1 MLNHTKENIMN
12 RSYKRQRSMR
22 ALLFSGVVH
31 LCLVIVFTFS
41 FYTQNQHRNED
52 VLAVELIN
60 PKDAPEQRR
69 TLKPPPPKKLRT
81 PQQTDP
87 LNESNQR
94 HLDLM
99 ASANLI
105 DETLRQSEEELLHSA
120 TRSVSDTETT
130 LPDVTTEAKQYN
142 SRATPIS
149 EEVASPFETTAG
161 AGVDSLRQR
170 VKGDGSGGFHKLQST
185 GASEIGTIGDGAG
198 TGEGEGT
205 GKGDATNPFAEA
217 LKHIADHIIGTREL
231 DKVNVVFVLDTSASM
246 RDNIQQVAANLYA
259 MTDEFDLVNLEYH
272 LGMSEFS
279 VRRQGQN
286 LEIRSLL
293 PDVGM
298 LRRRMQKATLSGDE
312 HALDAL
318 ADTPYRIDFHADAD
332 KYIILVTD
340 EPASTAFKKDGAYD
354 MMREKVIKE
363 YQLQEVRVNVL
374 GHPEPFQQELA
385 ELTGGL
391 WQRIPGDI
399 GSATTLPSDRVANAG
414 FLKVF
419 RDIVTDLRRNSGKLL
434 FSMESQFEVLLEDG
448 DIPMKKLQREFKQNG
463 ISLSNGGSLF
473 NNAKVWEKEKGDLW
487 IITDY
492 VNGRTYTIR
501 KTGDKLNVYAGVFP
515 ESWNTSENLT
525 AMPQRHG
532 RRWLINDRNNKRM
545 YTIRSEKNRLNIY
558 DGAALSASPD
568 TAVRG
573 FEPIVDIVVMLDY
586 SRSMGGKSQAIM
598 LGLST
603 LIGRLEILPIKY
615 RIGLIRF
622 AEAKDAIKV
631 INGAVVTQMPLNE
644 SMLESYMEDPF
655 GGDEHLIDA
664 IVEGIPKVKFS
675 PYASRFL
682 LILTDEPTTG
692 KYPPERA
699 LSLCQSLGIRAYVIG
714 HPRPTDFQKALA
726 EQTGGRFFTM
736 PKHLSK
742 TYPNQ

>member
-1 MLNHTKENIMN
+1 MLNHNKENIMN

-22 ALLFSGVVH
+22 ALLFSSVVH
-31 LCLVIVFTFS
+31 LCLAIVFTFS
-41 FYTQNQHRNED
+41 FYTQRQHRNED
-52 VLAVELIN
+52 VLAVELID
-60 PKDAPEQRR
+60 PKDAPEKRR

-94 HLDLM
+94 HLDLV

-259 MTDEFDLVNLEYH
+259 MTDEFDFVNLEYH

-448 DIPMKKLQREFKQNG
+448 DIPMKKLHREFKRNG

-487 IITDY
+487 VITDY
-492 VNGRTYTIR
+492 VSGRTYTIR

-525 AMPQRHG
+525 AMPQRNG

-545 YTIRSEKNRLNIY
+545 YTIRNEKNRLNIY
-558 DGAALSASPD
+558 DGAALSAAPD
-568 TAVRG
+568 SAVRG

-664 IVEGIPKVKFS
+664 IVEGVPKVKFS

-699 LSLCQSLGIRAYVIG
+699 LNLCQSLGIRAYVIG

>member
-1 MLNHTKENIMN
+1 MN
-12 RSYKRQRSMR
+12 RSYRRHRSMR
-22 ALLFSGVVH
+22 ALLFAGIVH
-31 LCLVIVFTFS
+31 LCLAITFMFS
-41 FYTQNQHRNED
+41 FYTPSQNRGED
-52 VLAVELIN
+52 ALAVELIN
-60 PKDAPEQRR
+60 PEAFREQRR

-87 LNESNQR
+87 SMDTNQR

-105 DETLRQSEEELLHSA
+105 DETTRQSEEALLHSA
-120 TRSVSDTETT
+120 TRSTSDIETT
-130 LPDVTTEAKQYN
+130 LPDVTTDAERIN
-142 SRATPIS
+142 SREAPIS
-149 EEVASPFETTAG
+149 GEVASPFQTTAG

-170 VKGDGSGGFHKLQST
+170 VKGDGGGGFHRLQST
-185 GASEIGTIGDGAG
+185 GASEVGTIGDGDG
-198 TGEGEGT
+198 DSEGEGT
-205 GKGDATNPFAEA
+205 GKGNSNPFAKA
-217 LKHIADHIIGTREL
+217 LKRIADHIIGTREL
-231 DKVNVVFVLDTSASM
+231 DKVNVVFVIDTSASM
-246 RDNIQQVAANLYA
+246 RDNIQEVAANLFA

-279 VRRQGQN
+279 VRYEGQK
-286 LEIRSLL
+286 LEIRTLL

-318 ADTPYRIDFHADAD
+318 LDTPYRIDFHADAD
-332 KYIILVTD
+332 QYIILVTD
-340 EPASTAFKKDGAYD
+340 EPASTHMRKDGSYE

-363 YQLQEVRVNVL
+363 YQLQGIRVNVL
-374 GHPEPFQQELA
+374 GVPEPFQQKLA
-385 ELTGGL
+385 ETTGGL
-391 WQRIPGDI
+391 WQPIPG
-399 GSATTLPSDRVANAG
+399 GFGKATTLPSDRVANEA
-414 FLKVF
+414 FMKVF
-419 RDIVTDLRRNSGKLL
+419 RDIVKDIRRNGGRLL

-448 DIPMKKLQREFKQNG
+448 DVPIKKLQREFKKNG
-463 ISLSNGGSLF
+463 VSIAGVDNPFGSSM
-473 NNAKVWEKEKGDLW
+473 VWEKQKGDLW
-487 IITDY
+487 VITDY
-492 VNGRTYTIR
+492 TNGRVYTIR
-501 KTGDKLNVYAGVFP
+501 KQGDKLNVFAGVYP
-515 ESWNTSENLT
+515 ESWNLSNSLT
-525 AMPQRHG
+525 AMTQKRG
-532 RRWLINDRNNKRM
+532 NRWLINDSTRRRM
-545 YTIRSEKNRLNIY
+545 YTIRNENNRLNIY

-568 TAVRG
+568 SAVRG
-573 FEPIVDIVVMLDY
+573 FEPVVDIVVMLDY
-586 SRSMGGKSQAIM
+586 SRSMGGKSEAIM

-603 LIGRLEILPIKY
+603 LMGRLDILPIKY

-644 SMLESYMEDPF
+644 SMLESSMEAPF

-664 IVEGIPKVKFS
+664 IVEGVPKVKFS

-699 LSLCQSLGIRAYVIG
+699 LRLCQSSGIRAYVIG
-714 HPRPTDFQKALA
+714 HPGPTDFQKKLA

-736 PKHLSK
+736 PKHLNR

>member
-1 MLNHTKENIMN
+1 MN
-12 RSYKRQRSMR
+12 RSYRRHRSMR
-22 ALLFSGVVH
+22 ALLFAGIVH
-31 LCLVIVFTFS
+31 LCLAITFMFS
-41 FYTQNQHRNED
+41 FYTPSQNTGED
-52 VLAVELIN
+52 ALAVELIN
-60 PKDAPEQRR
+60 PEAFREQRR

-87 LNESNQR
+87 ATDTNQR

-105 DETLRQSEEELLHSA
+105 DETVRQSEEALLHSA
-120 TRSVSDTETT
+120 TRSTSDIETT
-130 LPDVTTEAKQYN
+130 LPDVTTDAERIN
-142 SRATPIS
+142 SRETPIS
-149 EEVASPFETTAG
+149 GEVASPYQTTAG

-170 VKGDGSGGFHKLQST
+170 VKGDGGGGFHRLQST
-185 GASEIGTIGDGAG
+185 GASEIGTIGDGDG
-198 TGEGEGT
+198 DSEGEGT
-205 GKGDATNPFAEA
+205 GKGNSNPFAKA
-217 LKHIADHIIGTREL
+217 LKRIADHIIGTRAL
-231 DKVNVVFVLDTSASM
+231 DKVNVVFVIDTSASM
-246 RDNIQQVAANLYA
+246 RDNIQEVAANLFA

-279 VRRQGQN
+279 VRYEGQK
-286 LEIRSLL
+286 LEIRTLL

-318 ADTPYRIDFHADAD
+318 LDTPYRIDFHADAD
-332 KYIILVTD
+332 QYIILVTD
-340 EPASTAFKKDGAYD
+340 EPASTHMRKDGSYET
-354 MMREKVIKE
+354 MREKVIKE
-363 YQLQEVRVNVL
+363 YQLQGIRVNVL
-374 GHPEPFQQELA
+374 GVPEPFQQKLA
-385 ELTGGL
+385 ETTGGL
-391 WQRIPGDI
+391 WQPIPG
-399 GSATTLPSDRVANAG
+399 GFGKATTLPSDRVANAA
-414 FLKVF
+414 FMKVF
-419 RDIVTDLRRNSGKLL
+419 RDIVKDIRRNGGRLL

-448 DIPMKKLQREFKQNG
+448 DVPMKKLQREFKKNG
-463 ISLSNGGSLF
+463 VSIAGVDNPFGSSM
-473 NNAKVWEKEKGDLW
+473 VWEKQKGDLW
-487 IITDY
+487 VITDY
-492 VNGRTYTIR
+492 TNGRVYTIR
-501 KTGDKLNVYAGVFP
+501 KQGDKLNVFAGIYP
-515 ESWNTSENLT
+515 ESWNLSNSLT
-525 AMPQRHG
+525 AMTQKRG
-532 RRWLINDRNNKRM
+532 NRWLINDSTRRRM

-568 TAVRG
+568 SAVRG
-573 FEPIVDIVVMLDY
+573 FEPVVDIVVMLDY
-586 SRSMGGKSQAIM
+586 SRSMGGKSEAIM

-603 LIGRLEILPIKY
+603 LMGRLDILPIKY

-644 SMLESYMEDPF
+644 SMLESAMEAPF

-664 IVEGIPKVKFS
+664 IVEGVPKVKFS

-699 LSLCQSLGIRAYVIG
+699 LRLCQSLGIRAYIIG
-714 HPRPTDFQKALA
+714 HPGPTDFQKKLA

-736 PKHLSK
+736 PKHLNR

>member
-1 MLNHTKENIMN
+1 MN
-12 RSYKRQRSMR
+12 RSYRRHRSMR
-22 ALLFSGVVH
+22 ALLFAGVIH
-31 LCLVIVFTFS
+31 LCLAITFMFS
-41 FYTQNQHRNED
+41 FYTPRQNRGED
-52 VLAVELIN
+52 ALAVELIK
-60 PKDAPEQRR
+60 PEAFREQRR

-81 PQQTDP
+81 PQHTDP
-87 LNESNQR
+87 STETNQR

-105 DETLRQSEEELLHSA
+105 DETMRQSEEALLHSA

-130 LPDVTTEAKQYN
+130 LPDVTTDAKRIN
-142 SRATPIS
+142 SRETPIS
-149 EEVASPFETTAG
+149 EEVASPFQATAG

-170 VKGDGSGGFHKLQST
+170 VKGDGGGGFHRLEST
-185 GASEIGTIGDGAG
+185 GASEIGTIGDGDG
-198 TGEGEGT
+198 DSEGEGT
-205 GKGDATNPFAEA
+205 GKGNNNPFAKA
-217 LKHIADHIIGTREL
+217 LKRIADHIIGTREL

-246 RDNIQQVAANLYA
+246 RDNIQEVAANLFA

-279 VRRQGQN
+279 VRYEGQK
-286 LEIRSLL
+286 LEIRTLL

-318 ADTPYRIDFHADAD
+318 IDTPYRIDFHADAD
-332 KYIILVTD
+332 QYIILVTD
-340 EPASTAFKKDGAYD
+340 EPATTTFRKDGAYET
-354 MMREKVIKE
+354 MREKVIKE
-363 YQLQEVRVNVL
+363 YQLQGIRVNVL
-374 GHPEPFQQELA
+374 GVPEPFQQELA
-385 ELTGGL
+385 ETTGGL
-391 WQRIPGDI
+391 WQPIPG
-399 GSATTLPSDRVANAG
+399 GFGKATTLPSDRVANEA

-419 RDIVTDLRRNSGKLL
+419 RDIVKDIRRGGGRLL

-448 DIPMKKLQREFKQNG
+448 DVPMKKLQREFKKNG
-463 ISLSNGGSLF
+463 VSIAGVDNPFGSSM
-473 NNAKVWEKEKGDLW
+473 VWEKQKGDLW
-487 IITDY
+487 VITDY
-492 VNGRTYTIR
+492 TNGRVYTVR
-501 KTGDKLNVYAGVFP
+501 KQGDKLNVFAGIYP
-515 ESWNTSENLT
+515 ESWNLSNSLT
-525 AMPQRHG
+525 AMTQKRDN
-532 RRWLINDRNNKRM
+532 RWLINDPTRRRM

-568 TAVRG
+568 SAVRG
-573 FEPIVDIVVMLDY
+573 FEPAVDIVVMLDY
-586 SRSMGGKSQAIM
+586 SRSMGGKSEAIM

-644 SMLESYMEDPF
+644 SMLESSMEAPF

-664 IVEGIPKVKFS
+664 IVEGVPKVKFS

-699 LSLCQSLGIRAYVIG
+699 LRLCQSLGIRTYVIG
-714 HPRPTDFQKALA
+714 HPGPTDFQKKLA
-726 EQTGGRFFTM
+726 EQTGGHFFTM
-736 PKHLSK
+736 PKHLNR

>member
-1 MLNHTKENIMN
+1 MN
-12 RSYKRQRSMR
+12 RSYRRHRSMR
-22 ALLFSGVVH
+22 ALLFAGIVH
-31 LCLVIVFTFS
+31 LCLAITFMFS
-41 FYTQNQHRNED
+41 FYTPSQNRGED
-52 VLAVELIN
+52 ALAVELIN
-60 PKDAPEQRR
+60 PEAFREQRR

-87 LNESNQR
+87 STDTNQR

-105 DETLRQSEEELLHSA
+105 DETVRQSEEALLHSA
-120 TRSVSDTETT
+120 TRSTSDIETT
-130 LPDVTTEAKQYN
+130 LPDVTTDAERIN
-142 SRATPIS
+142 SRETPIS
-149 EEVASPFETTAG
+149 GEVASPYQTTAG

-170 VKGDGSGGFHKLQST
+170 VKGDGGGGFHRLQST
-185 GASEIGTIGDGAG
+185 GASEIGTIGDGDG
-198 TGEGEGT
+198 DSEGEGT
-205 GKGDATNPFAEA
+205 GKGNSNPFAKA
-217 LKHIADHIIGTREL
+217 LKRIADHIIGTRAL
-231 DKVNVVFVLDTSASM
+231 DKVNVVFVIDTSASM
-246 RDNIQQVAANLYA
+246 RDNIQEVAANLFA

-279 VRRQGQN
+279 VRYEGQK
-286 LEIRSLL
+286 LEIRTLL

-318 ADTPYRIDFHADAD
+318 LDTPYRIDFHADAD
-332 KYIILVTD
+332 QYIILVTD
-340 EPASTAFKKDGAYD
+340 EPASTHMRKDGSYET
-354 MMREKVIKE
+354 MREKVIKE
-363 YQLQEVRVNVL
+363 YQLQGIRVNVL
-374 GHPEPFQQELA
+374 GVPEPFQQKLA
-385 ELTGGL
+385 ETTGGL
-391 WQRIPGDI
+391 WQPIPG
-399 GSATTLPSDRVANAG
+399 GFGKATTLPSDRVANAA
-414 FLKVF
+414 FMKVF
-419 RDIVTDLRRNSGKLL
+419 RDIVKDIRRNGGRLL

-448 DIPMKKLQREFKQNG
+448 DVPMKKLQREFKKNG
-463 ISLSNGGSLF
+463 VSIAGVDNPFGSSM
-473 NNAKVWEKEKGDLW
+473 VWEKQKGDLW
-487 IITDY
+487 VITDY
-492 VNGRTYTIR
+492 TNGRVYTIR
-501 KTGDKLNVYAGVFP
+501 KQGDKLNVFAGIYP
-515 ESWNTSENLT
+515 ESWNLSNSLT
-525 AMPQRHG
+525 AMTQKRG
-532 RRWLINDRNNKRM
+532 NRWLINDSTRRRM

-568 TAVRG
+568 SAVRG
-573 FEPIVDIVVMLDY
+573 FEPVVDIVVMLDY
-586 SRSMGGKSQAIM
+586 SRSMGGKSEAIM

-603 LIGRLEILPIKY
+603 LMGRLDILPIKY

-644 SMLESYMEDPF
+644 SMLESSMEAPF

-664 IVEGIPKVKFS
+664 IVEGVPKVKFS

-699 LSLCQSLGIRAYVIG
+699 LRLCQSLGIRAYIIG
-714 HPRPTDFQKALA
+714 HPGPTDFQKKLA

-736 PKHLSK
+736 PKHLNR

>member
-1 MLNHTKENIMN
+1 MN
-12 RSYKRQRSMR
+12 RSYRRHRSMR
-22 ALLFSGVVH
+22 ALLFAGIVH
-31 LCLVIVFTFS
+31 LCLAITFMFS
-41 FYTQNQHRNED
+41 FYTPSQNRGED
-52 VLAVELIN
+52 ALAVELIN
-60 PKDAPEQRR
+60 PEAFREQRR

-87 LNESNQR
+87 STDTNQR

-105 DETLRQSEEELLHSA
+105 DETVRQSEEALLHSA
-120 TRSVSDTETT
+120 TRSTSDIETT
-130 LPDVTTEAKQYN
+130 LPDVTTDAERIN
-142 SRATPIS
+142 SRETPIS
-149 EEVASPFETTAG
+149 GEVASPFQTTAG

-170 VKGDGSGGFHKLQST
+170 VKGDGGGGFHRLQST
-185 GASEIGTIGDGAG
+185 GASEVGTIGDGDG
-198 TGEGEGT
+198 DSEGEGT
-205 GKGDATNPFAEA
+205 GKGNSNPFAKA
-217 LKHIADHIIGTREL
+217 LKRIADHIIGTREV
-231 DKVNVVFVLDTSASM
+231 DKVNVVFVIDTSASM
-246 RDNIQQVAANLYA
+246 RDNIQEVAANLFA

-279 VRRQGQN
+279 VRYEGQK
-286 LEIRSLL
+286 LEIRTLL

-318 ADTPYRIDFHADAD
+318 LDTPYRIDFHADAD
-332 KYIILVTD
+332 QYIILVTD
-340 EPASTAFKKDGAYD
+340 EPASTHMRKDGSYE

-363 YQLQEVRVNVL
+363 YQLQGIRVNVL
-374 GHPEPFQQELA
+374 GVPEPFQQKLA
-385 ELTGGL
+385 ETTGGL
-391 WQRIPGDI
+391 WQPIPG
-399 GSATTLPSDRVANAG
+399 GFGKATTLPSDRVANEA
-414 FLKVF
+414 FMKVF
-419 RDIVTDLRRNSGKLL
+419 RDIVKDIRRNGGRLL

-448 DIPMKKLQREFKQNG
+448 DVPIKKLQREFKKNG
-463 ISLSNGGSLF
+463 VSIAGVDNPFGSSM
-473 NNAKVWEKEKGDLW
+473 VWEKQKGDLW
-487 IITDY
+487 VITDY
-492 VNGRTYTIR
+492 TNGRVYTIR
-501 KTGDKLNVYAGVFP
+501 KQGDKLNVFAGVYP
-515 ESWNTSENLT
+515 ESWNLSNSLT
-525 AMPQRHG
+525 AMTQKRG
-532 RRWLINDRNNKRM
+532 NRWLINDSTRRRM
-545 YTIRSEKNRLNIY
+545 YTIRNENNRLNIY

-568 TAVRG
+568 SAVRG

-586 SRSMGGKSQAIM
+586 SRSMGGKSEAIM

-603 LIGRLEILPIKY
+603 LMGRLDILPIKY

-644 SMLESYMEDPF
+644 SMLESSMEAPF

-664 IVEGIPKVKFS
+664 IVEGVPKVKFS

-699 LSLCQSLGIRAYVIG
+699 LRLCQSSGIRAYVIG
-714 HPRPTDFQKALA
+714 HPGPTDFQKKLA

-736 PKHLSK
+736 PKHLNK
-742 TYPNQ
+742 AFPNQ

>member
-1 MLNHTKENIMN
+1 MN
-12 RSYKRQRSMR
+12 RSYRRHRSMR
-22 ALLFSGVVH
+22 ALLFAGIVH
-31 LCLVIVFTFS
+31 LCLAITFMFS
-41 FYTQNQHRNED
+41 FYTPSQNRGED
-52 VLAVELIN
+52 ALAVELIN
-60 PKDAPEQRR
+60 PEAFREQRR

-87 LNESNQR
+87 STDTNQR

-105 DETLRQSEEELLHSA
+105 DETVRQSEEALLHSA
-120 TRSVSDTETT
+120 TRSTSDIETT
-130 LPDVTTEAKQYN
+130 LPDVTTDAERIN
-142 SRATPIS
+142 SRETPIS
-149 EEVASPFETTAG
+149 GEVASPYQTTAG

-170 VKGDGSGGFHKLQST
+170 VKGDGGGGFHRLQST
-185 GASEIGTIGDGAG
+185 GASEIGTIGDGDG
-198 TGEGEGT
+198 DSEGEGT
-205 GKGDATNPFAEA
+205 GKGSSNPFAKA
-217 LKHIADHIIGTREL
+217 LKRIADHIIGTREL
-231 DKVNVVFVLDTSASM
+231 DKVNVVFVIDTSASM
-246 RDNIQQVAANLYA
+246 RDNIQEVAANLFA

-279 VRRQGQN
+279 VRYEGQK
-286 LEIRSLL
+286 LEIRTLL

-318 ADTPYRIDFHADAD
+318 LDTPYRIDFHADAD
-332 KYIILVTD
+332 QYIILVTD
-340 EPASTAFKKDGAYD
+340 EPASTHMRKDGSYE

-363 YQLQEVRVNVL
+363 YQLQGIRVNVL
-374 GHPEPFQQELA
+374 GVPEPFQQKLA
-385 ELTGGL
+385 ETTGGL
-391 WQRIPGDI
+391 WQPIPG
-399 GSATTLPSDRVANAG
+399 GFGKATTLPSDRVANEA
-414 FLKVF
+414 FMKVF
-419 RDIVTDLRRNSGKLL
+419 RDIVKDIRRNGGRLL

-448 DIPMKKLQREFKQNG
+448 DVPIKKLQREFKKNG
-463 ISLSNGGSLF
+463 VSIAGVDNPFGSSM
-473 NNAKVWEKEKGDLW
+473 VWEKQKGDLW
-487 IITDY
+487 VITDY
-492 VNGRTYTIR
+492 TNGRVYTIR
-501 KTGDKLNVYAGVFP
+501 KQGDKLNVFAGIYP
-515 ESWNTSENLT
+515 ESWNLSNSLT
-525 AMPQRHG
+525 AMTQKRG
-532 RRWLINDRNNKRM
+532 NRWLINDSTRRRM
-545 YTIRSEKNRLNIY
+545 YTIRNENNRLNIY

-568 TAVRG
+568 SAVRG

-586 SRSMGGKSQAIM
+586 SRSMGGKSEAIM

-603 LIGRLEILPIKY
+603 LMGRLDILPIKY

-631 INGAVVTQMPLNE
+631 INGAVVTQMPLSE
-644 SMLESYMEDPF
+644 SMLESSMEAPF

-664 IVEGIPKVKFS
+664 IVEGVPKVKFS

-699 LSLCQSLGIRAYVIG
+699 LSLCQSSGIRAYVIG
-714 HPRPTDFQKALA
+714 HPGPTDFQKKLA

-736 PKHLSK
+736 PKHLNR

>member
-1 MLNHTKENIMN
+1 MN
-12 RSYKRQRSMR
+12 RSYRRHRSMR
-22 ALLFSGVVH
+22 ALLFAGVVH
-31 LCLVIVFTFS
+31 LCLAITFMFS
-41 FYTQNQHRNED
+41 FYTPGQNRGED
-52 VLAVELIN
+52 ALAVELI
-60 PKDAPEQRR
+60 KLEAFREQRR

-87 LNESNQR
+87 STETNQR

-99 ASANLI
+99 ASANLM
-105 DETLRQSEEELLHSA
+105 DETMRQSEEALLHSA
-120 TRSVSDTETT
+120 TRSVSDIETT
-130 LPDVTTEAKQYN
+130 LPDVTTDAERIN
-142 SRATPIS
+142 SREAPIS
-149 EEVASPFETTAG
+149 EEVASPFQTTAG

-170 VKGDGSGGFHKLQST
+170 VKGDGGGGFHRLEST
-185 GASEIGTIGDGAG
+185 GASEIGTIGDGE
-198 TGEGEGT
+198 GEGKGEGT
-205 GKGDATNPFAEA
+205 GKGDSNPFAKA
-217 LKHIADHIIGTREL
+217 LKRIADHIIGTREL

-246 RDNIQQVAANLYA
+246 RDNIQEVAANLFA

-279 VRRQGQN
+279 VRYEGQK
-286 LEIRSLL
+286 LEVRTLL

-318 ADTPYRIDFHADAD
+318 LDTPYRIDFHADAD
-332 KYIILVTD
+332 QYIILVTD
-340 EPASTAFKKDGAYD
+340 EPASTHMRKDGSYET
-354 MMREKVIKE
+354 MREKVIKE
-363 YQLQEVRVNVL
+363 YQLQGIRVNVL
-374 GHPEPFQQELA
+374 GVPEPFQQKLA
-385 ELTGGL
+385 ETTGGL
-391 WQRIPGDI
+391 WQPIPG
-399 GSATTLPSDRVANAG
+399 GFGKATTLPSDRVANEA
-414 FLKVF
+414 FMKVF
-419 RDIVTDLRRNSGKLL
+419 RDIVKDIQRNGGRLL
-434 FSMESQFEVLLEDG
+434 FSMESQFEVFLEDG
-448 DIPMKKLQREFKQNG
+448 DVPMKKLQREFKKNG
-463 ISLSNGGSLF
+463 VSIAGVDNPFGSSM
-473 NNAKVWEKEKGDLW
+473 VWEKQEADLW
-487 IITDY
+487 VITDY
-492 VNGRTYTIR
+492 TNGRVYTIR
-501 KTGDKLNVYAGVFP
+501 KQGDKLNVFAGIYP
-515 ESWNTSENLT
+515 ESWNLSNSLT
-525 AMPQRHG
+525 AMPQKRG
-532 RRWLINDRNNKRM
+532 NRWLINDPTRRRM

-573 FEPIVDIVVMLDY
+573 FEPVVDIVVMLDY
-586 SRSMGGKSQAIM
+586 SRSMGGKSEAIM

-603 LIGRLEILPIKY
+603 LIGRLDILPIKY

-644 SMLESYMEDPF
+644 SMLASSMEAPF

-664 IVEGIPKVKFS
+664 IVEGVPKVKFS

-699 LSLCQSLGIRAYVIG
+699 LRLCQSLGIRAYVIG
-714 HPRPTDFQKALA
+714 HPGPTDFQKKLA

-736 PKHLSK
+736 PKHLGR

>member
-1 MLNHTKENIMN
+1 MN
-12 RSYKRQRSMR
+12 RSYRRHRSMR
-22 ALLFSGVVH
+22 ALLFAGIVH
-31 LCLVIVFTFS
+31 LCLAITFMFS
-41 FYTQNQHRNED
+41 FYTPSQNRGED
-52 VLAVELIN
+52 ALAVELIN
-60 PKDAPEQRR
+60 PEAFREQRR

-87 LNESNQR
+87 STDTNQR

-105 DETLRQSEEELLHSA
+105 DETVRQSEEALLHSA
-120 TRSVSDTETT
+120 TRSTSDIETT
-130 LPDVTTEAKQYN
+130 LPDVTTDAERIN
-142 SRATPIS
+142 SRETPIS
-149 EEVASPFETTAG
+149 GEVASPFQTTAG

-170 VKGDGSGGFHKLQST
+170 VKGDGGGGFHRLQST
-185 GASEIGTIGDGAG
+185 GASEVGTIGDGDG
-198 TGEGEGT
+198 DNEGEGT
-205 GKGDATNPFAEA
+205 GKGNSNPFAKA
-217 LKHIADHIIGTREL
+217 LKRIADHIIGTREV
-231 DKVNVVFVLDTSASM
+231 DKVNVVFVIDTSASM
-246 RDNIQQVAANLYA
+246 RDNIQEVAANLFA

-279 VRRQGQN
+279 VRYEGQK
-286 LEIRSLL
+286 LEIRTLL

-318 ADTPYRIDFHADAD
+318 LDTPYRIDFHADAD
-332 KYIILVTD
+332 QYIILVTD
-340 EPASTAFKKDGAYD
+340 EPASTHMRKDGSYE

-363 YQLQEVRVNVL
+363 YQLQGIRVNVL
-374 GHPEPFQQELA
+374 GVPEPFQQKLA
-385 ELTGGL
+385 ETTGGL
-391 WQRIPGDI
+391 WQPIPG
-399 GSATTLPSDRVANAG
+399 GFGKATTLPSDRVANEA
-414 FLKVF
+414 FMKVF
-419 RDIVTDLRRNSGKLL
+419 RDIVKDIRRNGGRLL

-448 DIPMKKLQREFKQNG
+448 DVPIKKLQREFKKNG
-463 ISLSNGGSLF
+463 VSIAGVDNPFGSSM
-473 NNAKVWEKEKGDLW
+473 VWEKQKGDLW
-487 IITDY
+487 VITDY
-492 VNGRTYTIR
+492 TNGRVYTIR
-501 KTGDKLNVYAGVFP
+501 KQGDKLNVFAGVYP
-515 ESWNTSENLT
+515 ESWNLSNSLT
-525 AMPQRHG
+525 AMTQKRG
-532 RRWLINDRNNKRM
+532 NRWLINDSTRRRM
-545 YTIRSEKNRLNIY
+545 YTIRNENNRLNIY

-568 TAVRG
+568 SAVRG

-586 SRSMGGKSQAIM
+586 SRSMGGKSEAIM

-603 LIGRLEILPIKY
+603 LMGRLDILPIKY

-644 SMLESYMEDPF
+644 SMLKSSMEAPF

-664 IVEGIPKVKFS
+664 IVEGVPKVKFS

-699 LSLCQSLGIRAYVIG
+699 LRLCQSSGIRAYVIG
-714 HPRPTDFQKALA
+714 HPGPTDFQKKLA

-736 PKHLSK
+736 PKHLNR

>member
-1 MLNHTKENIMN
+1 MN
-12 RSYKRQRSMR
+12 RSYRRHRSMR
-22 ALLFSGVVH
+22 ALLFAGIVH
-31 LCLVIVFTFS
+31 LCLAITFMFS
-41 FYTQNQHRNED
+41 FYTPSQNRGED
-52 VLAVELIN
+52 ALAVELIN
-60 PKDAPEQRR
+60 PEAFREQRR

-87 LNESNQR
+87 STDTNQR

-105 DETLRQSEEELLHSA
+105 DETVRQSEEALLHSA
-120 TRSVSDTETT
+120 TRSTSDIETT
-130 LPDVTTEAKQYN
+130 LPDVTTDAERIN
-142 SRATPIS
+142 SRETPIS
-149 EEVASPFETTAG
+149 GEVASPFQTTAG

-170 VKGDGSGGFHKLQST
+170 VKGDGGGGFHRLQST
-185 GASEIGTIGDGAG
+185 GASEIGTIGDGDG
-198 TGEGEGT
+198 DSEGEGT
-205 GKGDATNPFAEA
+205 GKGNSNPFAKA
-217 LKHIADHIIGTREL
+217 LKRIADHIIGTREV
-231 DKVNVVFVLDTSASM
+231 DKVNVVFVIDTSASM
-246 RDNIQQVAANLYA
+246 RDNIQEVAANLFA

-279 VRRQGQN
+279 VRYEGQK
-286 LEIRSLL
+286 LEIRTLL

-318 ADTPYRIDFHADAD
+318 LDTPYRIDFHADAD
-332 KYIILVTD
+332 QYIILVTD
-340 EPASTAFKKDGAYD
+340 EPASTHMRKDGSYE

-363 YQLQEVRVNVL
+363 YQLQGIRVNVL
-374 GHPEPFQQELA
+374 GVPEPFQQKLA
-385 ELTGGL
+385 ETTGGL
-391 WQRIPGDI
+391 WQPIPG
-399 GSATTLPSDRVANAG
+399 GFGKATTLPSDRVANEA
-414 FLKVF
+414 FMKVF
-419 RDIVTDLRRNSGKLL
+419 RDIVKDIRRNGGRLL

-448 DIPMKKLQREFKQNG
+448 DVPMKKLQREFKKNG
-463 ISLSNGGSLF
+463 VSIAGVDNPFGSSM
-473 NNAKVWEKEKGDLW
+473 VWEKQKGDLW
-487 IITDY
+487 VITDY
-492 VNGRTYTIR
+492 TNGRVYTIR
-501 KTGDKLNVYAGVFP
+501 KQGDKLNVFAGIYP
-515 ESWNTSENLT
+515 ESWNLSNSLT
-525 AMPQRHG
+525 AMTQKRG
-532 RRWLINDRNNKRM
+532 NRWLINDSTRRRM
-545 YTIRSEKNRLNIY
+545 YTIRNENNRLNIY

-568 TAVRG
+568 SAVRG
-573 FEPIVDIVVMLDY
+573 FEPVVDIVVMLDY
-586 SRSMGGKSQAIM
+586 SRSMGGKSEAIM

-603 LIGRLEILPIKY
+603 LMGRLDILPIKY

-644 SMLESYMEDPF
+644 SMLESSMEAPF

-664 IVEGIPKVKFS
+664 IVEGVPKVKFS

-699 LSLCQSLGIRAYVIG
+699 LSLCQSSGIRAYVIG
-714 HPRPTDFQKALA
+714 HPGPTDFQKKLA

-736 PKHLSK
+736 PKHLNR

>member
-1 MLNHTKENIMN
+1 MN
-12 RSYKRQRSMR
+12 RFYRRQRSVR
-22 ALLFSGVVH
+22 ALLLAAVIH
-31 LCLVIVFTFS
+31 LCLAITFMFS
-41 FYTQNQHRNED
+41 FYTQRGHNNED
-52 VLAVELIN
+52 ALAVELID
-60 PKDAPEQRR
+60 PKDAPEERR
-69 TLKPPPPKKLRT
+69 TIKPPPPKKLRT

-87 LNESNQR
+87 STETNQR

-105 DETLRQSEEELLHSA
+105 DETLRQSEEQLLHSA

-130 LPDVTTEAKQYN
+130 LPDITTDAKQYN
-142 SRATPIS
+142 SRETPIAES
-149 EEVASPFETTAG
+149 VASPFETTAG

-170 VKGDGSGGFHKLQST
+170 VKGDGSGGFHKLEST
-185 GASEIGTIGDGAG
+185 GASEIGTIGDG

-205 GKGDATNPFAEA
+205 GKGAPTNPFAEA
-217 LKHIADHIIGTREL
+217 LERIADHIIGTREL

-340 EPASTAFKKDGAYD
+340 EPATTAFKKDGAYET
-354 MMREKVIKE
+354 MREKVIKE

-374 GHPEPFQQELA
+374 GVPEPFQQELA
-385 ELTGGL
+385 EMTGGL
-391 WQRIPGDI
+391 WQLIPGGL
-399 GSATTLPSDRVANAG
+399 GSAATLPSTRVANAA

-419 RDIVTDLRRNSGKLL
+419 RDIVTDIRRNSGKLL
-434 FSMESQFEVLLEDG
+434 FSMEPQFEVLLEDG
-448 DIPMKKLQREFKQNG
+448 DVPIKKLQREFKKNG
-463 ISLSNGGSLF
+463 VALPGADSLF
-473 NNAKVWEKEKGDLW
+473 GSATVWEKQKGDLW
-487 IITDY
+487 VITDY
-492 VNGRTYTIR
+492 ASGRIYTIR
-501 KTGDKLNVYAGVFP
+501 KEGNKLNVYAGIYP
-515 ESWNTSENLT
+515 ESWNLSNNLT
-525 AMPQRHG
+525 AMTQRRG
-532 RRWLINDRNNKRM
+532 NRWLINDPTRRRM

-568 TAVRG
+568 TAVKG
-573 FEPIVDIVVMLDY
+573 FEPAVDIVVMLDY

-603 LIGRLEILPIKY
+603 LIGRLDILPIKY

-664 IVEGIPKVKFS
+664 IVEGVPKVRFS

-699 LSLCQSLGIRAYVIG
+699 LGVCQSLGIRAYVIG
-714 HPRPTDFQKALA
+714 HPRSTDFQKTLV